1 MEEFID
7 FNLPKDKSSIIK
19 VIGVGGGGGNAVNH
33 MFKKGIR
40 DVDFVICNTDNQA
53 LDKSGIPVKI
63 RLGRTGLGAG
73 SNPEVGKQ
81 LALDNSEQIKS
92 VLDCNTKMLFITAGM
107 GGGTGTGAAP
117 IIAEIAKDLG
127 ILTVGIVTTPF
138 YFEGKKRRSQAESGI
153 NELKKYVDALLVISN
168 DKLRELHGNQKFSE
182 ALAIADEVLTI
193 AAKSIAE
200 IITVPGYINV
210 DFEDVKTVMKDS
222 GTAIMGYGMSS
233 GVNRAAEIVT
243 QALESPLLNDNSIK
257 GASKILLYLTSGTD
271 EISQDEIDEIC
282 CHIQDVASEDVDITL
297 GYGYNEELGE
307 SISATVI
314 ATGLKQKGSLSVS
327 PADVK
332 QEKNPFISKKV
343 FASEKQTVAMAS
355 NAQPLYQEE
364 LTVNPIAQ
372 SKNKYSLYE
381 HQSTTTQMASEP
393 EDKIITQKE
402 NINDSVKLAQN
413 IIDNTDDRISKLQKL
428 QKLQNVQSMNVD
440 EMEKTPAYL
449 RRKVE
454 LNEVASSE
462 KPCMSNTVV
471 DNNNNIIK
479 KKSNSFIHPDVD

>member
-1 MEEFID
+1 
-7 FNLPKDKSSIIK
+7 
-19 VIGVGGGGGNAVNH
+19 
-33 MFKKGIR
+33 
-40 DVDFVICNTDNQA
+40 
-53 LDKSGIPVKI
+53 
-63 RLGRTGLGAG
+63 
-73 SNPEVGKQ
+73 
-81 LALDNSEQIKS
+81 
-92 VLDCNTKMLFITAGM
+92 
-107 GGGTGTGAAP
+107 
-117 IIAEIAKDLG
+117 
-127 ILTVGIVTTPF
+127 
-138 YFEGKKRRSQAESGI
+138 
-153 NELKKYVDALLVISN
+153 
-168 DKLRELHGNQKFSE
+168 
-182 ALAIADEVLTI
+182 
-193 AAKSIAE
+193 
-200 IITVPGYINV
+200 
-210 DFEDVKTVMKDS
+210 
-222 GTAIMGYGMSS
+222 MSS

-332 QEKNPFISKKV
+332 QEKNLFISKKV

-402 NINDSVKLAQN
+402 SINDSVKLAQN